1 LVRINLSLI
10 FAPSNKNNM
19 YNKEYFTLNKSFDYQ
34 KDEILMFL
42 ALDDNKDYATDS
54 PDKMML
60 LSEYE
65 QLSANEVGTIFRS
78 NQDSNFSIFQKFRK
92 EQLEELQRSKQELR
106 DFYTTPWDY
115 SQFENGCISPMDI
128 ARLTLQKKIRVAR
141 IREILEPQFAEVLV
155 PHSKTKHKYWAARAY
170 WWNDYGIRSRSVTKT
185 IRRSDVEIVD
195 RLKIVYEDLD
205 YEIILNARMKNNTI
219 ADMVIKK
226 PNEAYV
232 VEVKKMNFNY
242 LARFILTMGMWLD
255 YKKLYFDN

>member
-1 LVRINLSLI
+1 
-10 FAPSNKNNM
+10 M
-19 YNKEYFTLNKSFDYQ
+19 YNREFFLLNKSFDPQ

-42 ALDDNKDYATDS
+42 ALDDNKDYSIES

-65 QLSANEVGTIFRS
+65 KLSMKEVGSIFRT
-78 NQDSNFSIFQKFRK
+78 NEGSNFSIFQKFRN
-92 EQLEELQRSKQELR
+92 EQLEELKRSKQELKE
-106 DFYTTPWDY
+106 FYTTPWDY
-115 SQFENGCISPMDI
+115 TQFENGCITPMDI

-170 WWNDYGIRSRSVTKT
+170 WWDDYGIRSRSVTKT
-185 IRRSDVEIVD
+185 IRRSDVEIID

-205 YEIILNARMKNNTI
+205 FEIILDVKMKNNTV

-232 VEVKKMNFNY
+232 VEVKKMSFND
-242 LARFILTMGMWLD
+242 LARFILTMGMWID
-255 YKKLYFDN
+255 YKKLYSDN